1 MRAVQ
6 ITEFGGP
13 EVLKIVE
20 VPDPV
25 PGDGE
30 LLVDV
35 SRVGLNFADTVQCEN
50 AYLVPAQLPL
60 IPGMEVIGTTAD
72 GRRVVG
78 VTRGSGAY
86 AERASMDEASALP
99 VPEGVDD
106 LTAIGLYIQGLTA
119 WWLLN
124 ETTRVRPGESIVV
137 NAAAGG
143 VGSLA
148 VQLARNLGAGRII
161 ATASTPDKRELAV
174 SLGADVAI
182 DPATEELTAAIV
194 AANGGKP
201 VDVVL
206 EMTGGR
212 VTDQCLAALGPFGRL
227 AFYGMAGRVEP
238 ERVSLRAL
246 QPNSLTVSGF
256 WLLHALAR
264 PAAVAAAYGELVAQV
279 AAGKLRVL
287 GAEYPMS
294 EVRQAH
300 EALRGRRVTGKLVI
314 DPSR

>member
-13 EVLKIVE
+13 EVLRLTD
-20 VPDPV
+20 VPAPV
-25 PGDGE
+25 PVAGE
-30 LLVDV
+30 VLVDV
-35 SRVGLNFADTVQCEN
+35 SRIGVNFADTSQCEN
-50 AYLVPAQLPL
+50 VFLVPVQLPL
-60 IPGMEVIGTTAD
+60 IPGMEVVGTTAD
-72 GRRVVG
+72 GRRLVG
-78 VTRGSGAY
+78 VTRGSGGY
-86 AERASMDEASALP
+86 AEWAAVDEASALP
-99 VPEGVDD
+99 VPDGVDD
-106 LTAIGLYIQGLTA
+106 LTAIALYIQGLTA

-124 ETTRVRPGESIVV
+124 ETTRVRPGESVVV

-194 AANGGKP
+194 AANGGEP

-212 VTDQCLAALGPFGRL
+212 VTDQCLAALGACGRL

-238 ERVSLRAL
+238 ERISLRAL
-246 QPNSLTVSGF
+246 QLNSLTVSGF
-256 WLLHALAR
+256 WLLHAFAR
-264 PAAVAAAYGELVAQV
+264 PAAVAAAYAELVGQV